1 MAFTV
6 TLFNFAKKENS
17 TAQPQATIKAPYV
30 LGGLQSTDGTETAV
44 PNRARTDYIDL
55 SVYRIGLS
63 IPQDYKYGF
72 FYYNSSRVFLSWSG
86 WRTNAS
92 TPPTTPTNA
101 RYVRIVCAFV
111 NDSSLS
117 QSDISLFNSI
127 TNLIPAHPAV
137 SITMSDTVL
146 LDSCSVVNP
155 IILVNVKNMTRKDVF
170 NFNYCYI
177 AEFSRYYFIVDW
189 TYSGGLWV
197 ATCRVDPLASWK
209 SNIMQTSCYVMR
221 STYDNNGN
229 VLYNGDV
236 ADGKYPTTAAQA
248 TYSASATDNPFT
260 QVDGVY
266 LVGIV
271 NSQSANGAVTYYA
284 FNALGFKSF
293 CQILFNYSTGWL
305 NIDTSEI
312 SSDLQKALINPFQYV
327 VSCQYLPINV
337 SDITSLPDTTA
348 TTTIRF
354 GWWSV
359 TVPQGA
365 RIVTTYDRIRRTS
378 SLTIPRHPSAASRG
392 NYLNLS
398 PYSLYTL
405 RYYPFGTID
414 IDSEAIA
421 GWTTLDLYA
430 DLDLCT
436 GKGILNI
443 CVNGFNNPI
452 RTIEAQLGVQIP
464 TASLQT
470 SYTNIATGKTA
481 VVAAGASLIGKLN
494 NVGGNAPNPADY
506 EYSFKGFLNYSKDT
520 IKSWGQDVKE
530 AVAPSGSIKQTAT
543 DIINTAIAASTT
555 AEIQGMQGNA
565 SAYNAQTLTL
575 SGRFLPLPAEDF
587 SHIGRPLMATRTMNT
602 LSGFVVCQEADISF
616 SCTER
621 ERGAIKAY
629 MEGGFFIE

>member
-6 TLFNFAKKENS
+6 DFYRFSKKENS
-17 TAQPQATIKAPYV
+17 TKLPPASPLV
-30 LGGLQSTDGTETAV
+30 SM
-44 PNRARTDYIDL
+44 
-55 SVYRIGLS
+55 
-63 IPQDYKYGF
+63 QD
-72 FYYNSSRVFLSWSG
+72 V
-86 WRTNAS
+86 
-92 TPPTTPTNA
+92 
-101 RYVRIVCAFV
+101 
-111 NDSSLS
+111 
-117 QSDISLFNSI
+117 
-127 TNLIPAHPAV
+127 
-137 SITMSDTVL
+137 VL

-155 IILVNVKNMTRKDVF
+155 ILVINVKNLTQKNVF
-170 NFNYCYI
+170 LYNYCHI
-177 AEFSRYYFIVDW
+177 GQFQRYYFIVDW
-189 TYSGGLWV
+189 TYSNGLWV

-209 SNIMQTSCYVMR
+209 SDIMQTSCYVMR

-266 LVGIV
+266 LVGII
-271 NSQSANGAVTYYA
+271 NSQSSNGAVTYYA
-284 FNALGFKSF
+284 FNQLGFKSF

-305 NIDTSEI
+305 DIDTSEI
-312 SSDLQKALINPFQYV
+312 SEDLQKALVNPFQYV

-337 SDITSLPDTTA
+337 TDVTSLPDTTA

-378 SLTIPRHPSAASRG
+378 SLTIPRHPSAATRG

-470 SYTNIATGKTA
+470 SYSNIVTGKTA
-481 VVAAGASLIGKLN
+481 AVAAGATLIGKIN
-494 NVGGNAPNPADY
+494 NEGGTKPNPSDY
-506 EYSFKGFLNYSKDT
+506 GFSFKGFYNYAKDT
-520 IKSWGQDVKE
+520 LKSFGQDVKE
-530 AVAPSGSIKQTAT
+530 SVAPSGSIKQTAT
-543 DIINTAIAASTT
+543 DILNTAIAASTT

-587 SHIGRPLMATRTMNT
+587 THIGRPLMTTRTMNT
-602 LSGFVVCQEADISF
+602 LSGFVLCQEADISF